1 MQPNKEWQR
10 VSPIATI
17 YFFVKSIPHLI
28 NFWPALVPLLAGGE
42 TLRQLALMYGVP
54 ALLVLLIVS
63 VFLQYWFFSYKVE
76 PTRLTL
82 RSGVLNRKRLTLDF
96 ERVQQADI
104 AHPFY
109 FRPFNLATLGFES
122 AGSAQQEV
130 DVPGLSVQAAENLR
144 QRVLEQAAQSTEDGT
159 IDAQPETLDRE
170 PEFSLHLPPTEILRY
185 GLMHNTLLYLAPLAA
200 PLGQYLGPLIET
212 SVASLEHSQVYGLVT
227 WVSDNLA
234 VSVTLVLALMAVMA
248 GTALLFGL
256 SVILALVRYWNY
268 QLTRVGDRFQ
278 YRAGLTTIRT
288 RGFKHYK
295 LQKVTISQ
303 GLIARLLR
311 RYTMHIS
318 KAGSFS
324 AAQVQD
330 NQRFI
335 VPVLDIVNVL
345 LLRGEL
351 SLPTAQW
358 LSVSRFYLVFPVLTL
373 SVITLAA
380 VVTGWFTLGAVS
392 LLGLLFIPLI
402 YGYFWRRWHCL
413 GYYRS
418 AEWLALRTG
427 FIGFTERWLPT
438 GKLQKIRVVATPVS
452 RCFGLA
458 HLQVWSADGVLTIPC
473 LPAAMASDLR
483 DSLLT
488 DVVNYR
494 RAWL

>member
-1 MQPNKEWQR
+1 MQPNNEWQR
-10 VSPIATI
+10 VSPIATV

-42 TLRQLALMYGVP
+42 TLRHMALMYGVP
-54 ALLVLLIVS
+54 ALLVFLVVG

-82 RSGVLNRKRLTLDF
+82 RSGVFNRKRLTLDF
-96 ERVQQADI
+96 DRVQQADI

-144 QRVLEQAAQSTEDGT
+144 QLVLEQAAQAGATEG
-159 IDAQPETLDRE
+159 DADNSIAAGE
-170 PEFSLHLPPTEILRY
+170 PGFSLHLPPAEILRY

-234 VSVTLVLALMAVMA
+234 VSVTLVLALMAVLA

-268 QLTRVGDRFQ
+268 HLTRVGDRFQ

-311 RYTMHIS
+311 RHTVHIS
-318 KAGSFS
+318 KAGSFG
-324 AAQVQD
+324 AAQVQN

-335 VPVLDIVNVL
+335 VPVLDIVNLL

-351 SLPTAQW
+351 SLPPARWQ
-358 LSVSRFYLVFPVLTL
+358 SVSRFYLVFPVVSL
-373 SVITLAA
+373 SVFTVA
-380 VVTGWFTLGAVS
+380 VVAVGWFALGAVS
-392 LLGLLFIPLI
+392 LLGLLFIPFI
-402 YGYFWRRWHCL
+402 YGFFWRRWHCL

-452 RCFGLA
+452 RCFGLV
-458 HLQVWSADGVLTIPC
+458 HLQLWSADGVLTIPC